1 MKKFLTVF
9 AATAMLTSGAFAT
22 SYFVAD
28 YSFPG
33 IPCFPGVSFGWNFT
47 AEGSDGVTVYD
58 VIGADI
64 GGMMQ
69 YEVIFAGVG
78 IITMQLDNCD
88 QGTDGAIMIAAG
100 VPDDGFGHYYP
111 EGIVELVT
119 TFCDFCVWDHIIPSE
134 FALHDAYPNPFNPAT
149 TIDYSIAEP
158 CHVTLTV
165 FNVTGQEVATL
176 VDGEQKVGRYDVGFD
191 AADLASGVYL
201 YRLTAGDFS
210 AVKKMTLV
218 K

>member
-100 VPDDGFGHYYP
+100 VPDDGFG
-111 EGIVELVT
+111 VT
-119 TFCDFCVWDHIIPSE
+119 TIRRVSLNWLPPSVISVSGIISFHPSSHFTTLIRIPSTRPPRSTTVS
-134 FALHDAYPNPFNPAT
+134 PNP
-149 TIDYSIAEP
+149 
-158 CHVTLTV
+158 V
-165 FNVTGQEVATL
+165 
-176 VDGEQKVGRYDVGFD
+176 
-191 AADLASGVYL
+191 
-201 YRLTAGDFS
+201 
-210 AVKKMTLV
+210 M
-218 K
+218 